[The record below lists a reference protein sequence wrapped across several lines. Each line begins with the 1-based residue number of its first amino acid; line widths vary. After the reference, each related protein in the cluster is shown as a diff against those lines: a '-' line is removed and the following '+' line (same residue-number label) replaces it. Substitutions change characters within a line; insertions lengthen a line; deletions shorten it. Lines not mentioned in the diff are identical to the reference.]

1 MALALDLVFVL
12 VFSVLG
18 GVLATKFKQ
27 PSVLGVLIAGAIVGP
42 NALGLIQNKEVM
54 GIAIDTGAILL
65 LFLVGIEFSVKKLFN
80 LGLRAVLI
88 AIIKLG
94 IVFFIGHVT
103 ALLFGLSNL
112 AALFIGVL
120 LSVTSTVIFLKILE
134 QKGLSSRSEVSL
146 LIAVLIIEDIFGV
159 FALTFFSSLSSNAEL
174 TAWIIII
181 KLVISLSL
189 IAIVYFALLRVS
201 GPTISWLSRYS
212 TEDTITFIAIG
223 LCAGMAYIAHL
234 IGLSAAVGAFLAGNI
249 VSSLKNA
256 EKFEKAVHP
265 FVLIFTSLFFF
276 SIGTVV
282 NFASILGNM
291 GLVIVLLAANTLF
304 KFLATGFSMYLLSDT
319 DGKGAVF
326 SGLAMISMGEFSL
339 LIAQEGN
346 KMGIGIDFVSITAII
361 ILLSSL
367 VMSLSVTKITP
378 VYNLLNYLLPR
389 GVKYDMNAASNYLRA
404 LTLGN
409 IFTKLAKRK
418 ISLEWR
424 SIYHNL
430 MGILFITFVLIVW
443 YHVTQFRLIAKIL
456 ENTNTTWIVLTLVA
470 IVLLFPTFN
479 VIRNVRNLMIDLFK
493 SYIKLYPTEIANEKK
508 IFRNVIFAI
517 ILFVASVLVPLIVSL
532 LGASRRWNSISIA
545 LLILLMIDLMKSG
558 SLVDKILKKNKDSFE
573 RYTRVYDRMKRRR
586 FYP

>member
-1 MALALDLVFVL
+1 MALSLDLLFVL
-12 VFSVLG
+12 LFSVLG

-42 NALGLIQNKEVM
+42 NALGLIQNKDVM
-54 GIAIDTGAILL
+54 AMTIEIGAILL

-94 IVFFIGHVT
+94 VVFFIGQVT
-103 ALLFGLSNL
+103 ALIFGLSGL

-120 LSVTSTVIFLKILE
+120 LSLTSTVIFLKILE
-134 QKGLSSRSEVSL
+134 QKGLTFRSEVNL
-146 LIAVLIIEDIFGV
+146 LVAVLIIEDIFGV

-174 TAWIIII
+174 TPIVIII
-181 KLVISLSL
+181 KLILSLSL

-212 TEDTITFIAIG
+212 TDDTVTFIAIG
-223 LCAGMAYIAHL
+223 LCAGMAYLAYL

-256 EKFEKAVHP
+256 EKFEKAIHP
-265 FVLIFTSLFFF
+265 FILIFTSLFFF

-282 NFASILGNM
+282 NFNAILSNM
-291 GLVIVLLAANTLF
+291 GLVIALFAASILF

-319 DGKGAVF
+319 DGKGAIF
-326 SGLAMISMGEFSL
+326 SGLAMISLGEFSL

-378 VYNLLNYLLPR
+378 VYNLLNYLLPKGIR
-389 GVKYDMNAASNYLRA
+389 YDMSAASSYLRA
-404 LTLGN
+404 LSLGN

-418 ISLEWR
+418 ISVEWR
-424 SIYHNL
+424 SIYNNL
-430 MGILFITFVLIVW
+430 MGILFVVFVLVVW

-456 ENTNTTWIVLTLVA
+456 ENTNTTWIVITLVA

-479 VIRNVRNLMIDLFK
+479 VIRNLRNLIIDLFK
-493 SYIKLYPTEIANEKK
+493 SYIRLYPAEIANEKK

-517 ILFVASVLVPLIVSL
+517 ILFVASLLVPLLVSL
-532 LGASRRWNSISIA
+532 FGVSRRWNSISIA
-545 LLILLMIDLMKSG
+545 FLILLMFDLMKSG
-558 SLVDKILKKNKDSFE
+558 SLLDKIIKKNKDSFE
-573 RYTRVYDRMKRRR
+573 RYTGVYGRIKRRK